1 MLRVPVVRG
10 AAAERAPS
18 LTLATLRFSAS
29 PLAAARLLA
38 AAASENLKI
47 GNVTFTTHDLGGH
60 VGARKLWKN
69 YFPDVSGILYMV
81 DAADQDRFAE
91 AKTQLDLLLQ
101 EEELAHVPFAI
112 IGNKIDLAPGQLC
125 PGHPG
130 ACSEG
135 ELRMH
140 LGLTHTTEGEDP
152 QPGVKGMGLFMSSVN
167 KEIGYQDAFQWI
179 AKYM

>member
-1 MLRVPVVRG
+1 M
-10 AAAERAPS
+10 
-18 LTLATLRFSAS
+18 
-29 PLAAARLLA
+29 RLLA

-81 DAADQDRFAE
+81 DAADPARFAE
-91 AKTQLDLLLQ
+91 AKKQLDLLLQ

-112 IGNKIDLAPGQLC
+112 IGNKIDLRPNQLRM
-125 PGHPG
+125 GHPG
-130 ACSEG
+130 AVPEG

-140 LGLTHTTEGEDP
+140 LGLTHTTESEEP
-152 QPGVKGMGLFMSSVN
+152 QPGVRGMGLFMSSVN
-167 KEIGYQDAFQWI
+167 MEIGYEDAFKWI
-179 AKYM
+179 ANYM

>member
-1 MLRVPVVRG
+1 LC
-10 AAAERAPS
+10 AARPLSGAPS

-29 PLAAARLLA
+29 PLAAARLVA

-81 DAADQDRFAE
+81 DAADPARFAE
-91 AKTQLDLLLQ
+91 AKKQLDLLLQ

-112 IGNKIDLAPGQLC
+112 IGNKIDLRPNQLRM
-125 PGHPG
+125 GHPG
-130 ACSEG
+130 AVPET

-140 LGLTHTTEGEDP
+140 LGLSHTTESEEP
-152 QPGVKGMGLFMSSVN
+152 QPGVRGMGLFMSSVN
-167 KEIGYQDAFQWI
+167 MEIGYEDAFKWI
-179 AKYM
+179 ANYM